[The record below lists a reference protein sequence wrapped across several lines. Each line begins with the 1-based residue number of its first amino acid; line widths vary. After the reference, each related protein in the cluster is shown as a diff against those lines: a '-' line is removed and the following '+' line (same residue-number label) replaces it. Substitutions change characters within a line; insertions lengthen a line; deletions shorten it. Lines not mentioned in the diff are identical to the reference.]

1 MQLDMHT
8 RVTGGLWTMDCR
20 QLIHQM
26 VDRIEDKAALTRIL
40 KFIDRIY
47 AGIASKK
54 TGHS

>member
-1 MQLDMHT
+1 
-8 RVTGGLWTMDCR
+8 MDCR

-47 AGIASKK
+47 AGISLKK